1 MLLELPGPVL
11 TRMQQDEAMLSEA
24 LEKALRA
31 LQLPQGPSNTR
42 MSKEEDEASASSDSL
57 GEQLF
62 ELVDIYNTGHTQKIT
77 GMLLEQHKEA
87 CIYPCTTPG
96 MLLEQHKEACIY
108 PCTTPG
114 MLLEQHKEAVLH
126 LLSEPSLLEEQ
137 VNLALKTLQE
147 LGVEETDV
155 SDSSDADDTE
165 RLEER
170 LFLLVQE
177 MDTVH
182 SNDITGMLLE
192 MDPAALR
199 QMLSDRT
206 MLEGAVQKAQ
216 AALESIW
223 IQEDKEI
230 TK

>member
-1 MLLELPGPVL
+1 MEDEEDLEVLGEQLYDLIYPKHAEIAGKLTGMLLELPGPVL
-11 TRMQQDEAMLSEA
+11 TRIQQDEAMLTEA

-87 CIYPCTTPG
+87 
-96 MLLEQHKEACIY
+96 
-108 PCTTPG
+108 
-114 MLLEQHKEAVLH
+114 VLH

-147 LGVEETDV
+147 LGVEETDA

-170 LFLLVQE
+170 LFLLVKE
-177 MDTVH
+177 MNAVH
-182 SNDITGMLLE
+182 SNDITGKPL
-192 MDPAALR
+192 DPR
-199 QMLSDRT
+199 GQRNHQIQMKL
-206 MLEGAVQKAQ
+206 AQ
-216 AALESIW
+216 IL
-223 IQEDKEI
+223 
-230 TK
+230 

>member
-11 TRMQQDEAMLSEA
+11 TRMQQDEAMLTEA

-62 ELVDIYNTGHTQKIT
+62 ELVDIYNTEHTQKIT
-77 GMLLEQHKEA
+77 GMLLEQHKEV
-87 CIYPCTTPG
+87 
-96 MLLEQHKEACIY
+96 
-108 PCTTPG
+108 
-114 MLLEQHKEAVLH
+114 VLH

-147 LGVEETDV
+147 LGVEETDA

-170 LFLLVQE
+170 LFLLVKE
-177 MDTVH
+177 MNAVH

-199 QMLSDRT
+199 QMLSDRA
-206 MLEGAVQKAQ
+206 MLEEAVQKAQ
-216 AALESIW
+216 AALESLW

-230 TK
+230 TKSK

>member
-1 MLLELPGPVL
+1 MEDEEDLEVLGEQLYDLIYPKHAEIAGKLTGMLLELPGPVL
-11 TRMQQDEAMLSEA
+11 TRMQQDEAMLTEA

-62 ELVDIYNTGHTQKIT
+62 ELVDIYNTEHTQKIT
-77 GMLLEQHKEA
+77 GMLLEQHKEV
-87 CIYPCTTPG
+87 
-96 MLLEQHKEACIY
+96 
-108 PCTTPG
+108 
-114 MLLEQHKEAVLH
+114 VLH

-147 LGVEETDV
+147 LGVEETDA

-170 LFLLVQE
+170 LFLLVKE
-177 MDTVH
+177 MNAVH

-199 QMLSDRT
+199 QMLSDRA
-206 MLEGAVQKAQ
+206 MLEEAVQKAQ
-216 AALESIW
+216 AALESLW

-230 TK
+230 TKSK

>member
-1 MLLELPGPVL
+1 MEDEEDLEVLGEQLYDLIYPKHAEIAGKLTGMLLELPGPVL
-11 TRMQQDEAMLSEA
+11 TRMQQDEAMLTEA

-31 LQLPQGPSNTR
+31 LQLPQCPSNTR

-77 GMLLEQHKEA
+77 
-87 CIYPCTTPG
+87 
-96 MLLEQHKEACIY
+96 
-108 PCTTPG
+108 G

-177 MDTVH
+177 MDAVH
-182 SNDITGMLLE
+182 SNDITGKHL
-192 MDPAALR
+192 DPR
-199 QMLSDRT
+199 GQRNHQIQMKL
-206 MLEGAVQKAQ
+206 AQ
-216 AALESIW
+216 IL
-223 IQEDKEI
+223 
-230 TK
+230 